1 MNNKY
6 RQNILLIHID
16 LKSFP
21 GTVTDHYQS
30 FGKHGRH
37 HYRTMVPELFQ
48 SFLEDGYHDLLKK
61 YDAIILH
68 YSIYYP
74 ELKANYPSLVGFL
87 SKFENKKIVFV
98 QDEYRRVN
106 ETCDILLEMKVD
118 DVYSVCLEDAR
129 NQIYSRLINS
139 GIRLHTTLTGYAP
152 DKKYSFLPLYKRTW
166 DVSYRARGL
175 KLTFPWLGLK
185 AFEKS
190 EIAEKFQEKN
200 SSLRL
205 NISTAENERVYGKLW
220 TKLLRQSRA
229 TLITISGASIVDF
242 DGSIE
247 HELKQSLLQ
256 KGTTPEQ
263 IISKVKEYDGNVN
276 ATMISPRVFEAAN
289 CHSALVGFPD
299 HYNGIL

>member
-1 MNNKY
+1 M
-6 RQNILLIHID
+6 
-16 LKSFP
+16 
-21 GTVTDHYQS
+21 
-30 FGKHGRH
+30 
-37 HYRTMVPELFQ
+37 
-48 SFLEDGYHDLLKK
+48 
-61 YDAIILH
+61 
-68 YSIYYP
+68 
-74 ELKANYPSLVGFL
+74 
-87 SKFENKKIVFV
+87 FV

-229 TLITISGASIVDF
+229 TLITISGASIV
-242 DGSIE
+242 I
-247 HELKQSLLQ
+247 
-256 KGTTPEQ
+256 
-263 IISKVKEYDGNVN
+263 
-276 ATMISPRVFEAAN
+276 
-289 CHSALVGFPD
+289 
-299 HYNGIL
+299 